1 MIFCSIMLSV
11 SAGNPSFFDLFCGM
25 PMNQNITDL
34 QKRRADNLIWNCAKD
49 YSFAPD
55 FKAYD
60 SDGNVDIYWNIIYGS
75 ARRHYEYKKLEELFA
90 MLDKYR
96 DSAVYEGIFWD
107 ALEPVLFETELSG
120 RPVLERMRPEPVE
133 TGLKFDA
140 KMSTEE
146 IVETARQFF
155 YDQFGLY
162 GDGKIRL
169 KYRLPHLRRLSVDTF
184 LQRGRI
190 VIHEKDLYAG
200 DASPWA
206 YNNTISTKLSESQL
220 REFLETKFGKSIYPA
235 ERVVRLEKQL
245 CTGNHRFT
253 HLFYTKGEICEL
265 HGVYNTFEMH
275 QRKRQ
280 AELIANNRAY
290 YQKNLLQHRLL
301 ISRLSTGIMNS
312 VLLHMQPAPIK
323 ANSGILNPA
332 LVWRAAKLDDERV
345 FTRTENANA
354 GDFSVDILL
363 DASHSQITR
372 AAKISSQ
379 AYIIAEALSRCHVPC
394 RVMSFCSMSGF
405 TILRLFNDYFSGD
418 NSGIFDYYTEGCNRD
433 GLAIRAAG
441 NLMSQSSYEHKMLIV
456 LSDVKPLD
464 IAKIRKD
471 ERDVGVSY
479 DALRALTDTAHEVR
493 RLRADGVS
501 VICIFTG
508 EDVDLPSARMV
519 YGQDFVRIRDFSYFA
534 DTVGKLII
542 DQMKRYS
549 M

>member
-1 MIFCSIMLSV
+1 
-11 SAGNPSFFDLFCGM
+11 
-25 PMNQNITDL
+25 MNQTISDL

-60 SDGNVDIYWNIIYGS
+60 SDGNVDLYWNIIYGS
-75 ARRHYEYKKLEELFA
+75 ARRHFEYEKLEALFA
-90 MLDKYR
+90 MLDRYR
-96 DSAVYEGIFWD
+96 DSAVYEAIFWD

-120 RPVLERMRPEPVE
+120 RPVLESMRPEPAE
-133 TGLKFDA
+133 TGLKFTPGMTTD
-140 KMSTEE
+140 E

-155 YDQFGLY
+155 FEQFGLY

-169 KYRLPHLRRLSVDTF
+169 KHRLSRLRRLSVDSF

-190 VIHEKDLYAG
+190 VIHEKDLYHG
-200 DASPWA
+200 ESDPWT
-206 YNNTISTKLSESQL
+206 YNDTIGTKLSVSEL
-220 REFLETKFGKSIYPA
+220 RDFLETKFGKSIYPP
-235 ERVVRLEKQL
+235 ERIAQLEKQL

-280 AELIANNRAY
+280 AELIANNRAC
-290 YQKNLLQHRLL
+290 YQQNLLRHRLQ
-301 ISRLSTGIMNS
+301 ISRLSTSIMNS

-323 ANSGILNPA
+323 ANSGRLNPSLA
-332 LVWRAAKLDDERV
+332 WRAARLGDEKV
-345 FTRTENANA
+345 FTRTENENA
-354 GDFSVDILL
+354 GDMSVDILL

-405 TILRLFNDYFSGD
+405 TILRLFNDYSSGD

-441 NLMSQSSYEHKMLIV
+441 NLMSQSACEHRMLIV

-471 ERDVGVSY
+471 ERDVGASY
-479 DALRALTDTAHEVR
+479 DGLRALTDTAHEVR